1 MDEVADVEA
10 MVRAVPADR
19 KPELRLWLRM
29 LSCANLISTDIR
41 QRLRV
46 QYGLTLPQFD
56 LMAQLYREPEGLR
69 LSDLSRRMMVS
80 NGNLTGL
87 VERLVGDGLVA
98 REMSPNDRRAF
109 VVGLTPKGRSE
120 FAKVA
125 KAHEGWIRDLF
136 AGLAEDRLASLMRD
150 LGSLKDSVRQAKDGE
165 TDQD

>member
-1 MDEVADVEA
+1 MDDRPDVEA

-41 QRLRV
+41 QRLRA

-56 LMAQLYREPEGLR
+56 LMAQLYREPDGLR

-87 VERLVGDGLVA
+87 VERLVSEGLVV

-109 VVGLTPKGRSE
+109 VVRLTPNGRSE

-136 AGLAEDRLASLMRD
+136 TGLDECTLADLMSD
-150 LGSLKDSVRQAKDGE
+150 LGRLKESVRQAQRGG
-165 TDQD
+165 TGQD